1 MRSKRIMVCV
11 WYFLYFILYCS
22 LCNEPWLEKDPAKQK
37 WQTMKLYWSS
47 SLTCLIISVHVWRA
61 ANQSKNISPAKSLF
75 ELSFFGGDQQS
86 LALNIIITTTC
97 HFSHYNTVRAVPVTV
112 WEDGWEEMCL
122 YCNLA
127 QRVCS
132 LTQTRNFLWNAVKH
146 FFLSSFFFFPTHPHP
161 HLSLCLSL
169 SLPPSIPPIS
179 LLLWHAFVTSDRRGR
194 PDRYSDNM
202 VSDPLLN
209 ASSSCS
215 SISLP
220 TSLD

>member
-1 MRSKRIMVCV
+1 MYEERQINLKTFHQLNPYLSLV
-11 WYFLYFILYCS
+11 FL
-22 LCNEPWLEKDPAKQK
+22 
-37 WQTMKLYWSS
+37 
-47 SLTCLIISVHVWRA
+47 
-61 ANQSKNISPAKSLF
+61 
-75 ELSFFGGDQQS
+75 GGNQQS

-132 LTQTRNFLWNAVKH
+132 LTQTRNFLWNAVKP
-146 FFLSSFFFFPTHPHP
+146 FFLSSFFFFFFSPTPTHI
-161 HLSLCLSL
+161 SLCLSL

-179 LLLWHAFVTSDRRGR
+179 LPLWHAFVTSDRRGR

-209 ASSSCS
+209 ASSSRS
-215 SISLP
+215 SISLGASILRLAYWVGP
-220 TSLD
+220 STRQYAVISIVL